1 RRHTRFSRDWS
12 SDVCSSDLRRRCGAA
27 GQDPALRRLRRD
39 RRGGPRDRDRG
50 PGERQRPAPGAARVR
65 PALRRG
71 EAAGADRPR
80 PRPAAPRAADGRADE
95 PPRHRLPAPCARGGA
110 RAGARD
116 RGGAARPEP
125 RLPVLRPR
133 DRARRGPG
141 ARRGPARRGA
151 RGGTRRRDLRR
162 RRRARPRR
170 RRHRPV
176 PLPRPG
182 RRRGRRPRLTRRP
195 RHPSPIPPRRPFRAG
210 APGAASAPTTPGAAP
225 MTRTAAEDQ
234 QAWNR
239 YWTRWAAEYDE
250 HQLSRLSLPGERE
263 AWSRAFGVSL
273 PAGTREVLDLGT
285 GSGNVALLL
294 AADGYDVTGIDLS
307 PGMLAQARA
316 KLAGH
321 PHPPTFLEADAANPP
336 FAQASLD

>member
-1 RRHTRFSRDWS
+1 
-12 SDVCSSDLRRRCGAA
+12 
-27 GQDPALRRLRRD
+27 
-39 RRGGPRDRDRG
+39 
-50 PGERQRPAPGAARVR
+50 
-65 PALRRG
+65 
-71 EAAGADRPR
+71 
-80 PRPAAPRAADGRADE
+80 
-95 PPRHRLPAPCARGGA
+95 
-110 RAGARD
+110 
-116 RGGAARPEP
+116 
-125 RLPVLRPR
+125 
-133 DRARRGPG
+133 
-141 ARRGPARRGA
+141 
-151 RGGTRRRDLRR
+151 
-162 RRRARPRR
+162 
-170 RRHRPV
+170 
-176 PLPRPG
+176 
-182 RRRGRRPRLTRRP
+182 
-195 RHPSPIPPRRPFRAG
+195 
-210 APGAASAPTTPGAAP
+210 

-307 PGMLAQARA
+307 PCMLAQARA

-336 FAQASLD
+336 FAQASLDAIVSRYLLWTLRDAPTALRRWHELLRPGGVLVAVDGQWFEPEDDGSAAPATPRQAHFAEAYDEEAVDQLAFARAGVERICAAWEEAGFVEVRADPLPELLELDRVHGVAPGHSPQLLHRFSARRGD